1 MMDSMSW
8 DQFMEWA
15 AFYEISPFGEE
26 RADLRAGVIAS
37 TIANVNRDPRKGK
50 SFQPSDFTLKFSS
63 GSGKVA
69 SGKKEPIT
77 DPEEWARV
85 KAMARAFAG

>member
-1 MMDSMSW
+1 MLSEMTW

-26 RADLRAGVIAS
+26 RADLRAGVVAS
-37 TIANVNRDPRKGK
+37 VIANVNRDPRKGK
-50 SFQPSDFTLKFSS
+50 AYQPSDFVLKF
-63 GSGKVA
+63 GGGEKIA
-69 SGKKEPIT
+69 AGKKEPIT

-85 KAMARAFAG
+85 KAMAKAFAG